1 MAQYVS
7 MFQDTSLT
15 VNSYLKEA
23 HPTHVF
29 SVGTSQLLALG
40 NTRQHFSTVCGAI
53 LNREIT
59 NREIPKTRH

>member
-29 SVGTSQLLALG
+29 SVLLALG